1 MSKNSTPWL
10 QPPTRTS
17 LNGVGAIR
25 ALQLRG
31 GGEMA
36 DWVPLA
42 FKQLPLMTRW
52 LISFQSILF
61 LLGHLVPAHPWF
73 GAGGGAVSSLGFDPI
88 RILQPLL
95 ATKIKG
101 NALATVLLQS
111 YRAVMHVFVHA
122 SLPHLLFNM
131 YSFSSIGPRLE
142 RLVGSLGLLQVVLVL
157 ALTKSFVLLTSEVLL
172 LWYFQRSRTSALLR
186 NSGILLPGPLLG
198 FSGVIF
204 GLITI
209 DSLLAHPEAQV
220 MIFGMQVPARVFPL
234 VLLVLQ
240 WVLFPFASVWGHAG
254 GIAAGAMLS
263 AGQQLVTLVSS

>member
-1 MSKNSTPWL
+1 
-10 QPPTRTS
+10 
-17 LNGVGAIR
+17 
-25 ALQLRG
+25 
-31 GGEMA
+31 MA

-73 GAGGGAVSSLGFDPI
+73 GASGGAVSSLGFDPI
-88 RILQPLL
+88 QILQPLL
-95 ATKIKG
+95 AKKIKG
-101 NALATVLLQS
+101 NALA
-111 YRAVMHVFVHA
+111 FVHA

-172 LWYFQRSRTSALLR
+172 LWYFQRIRTSGLHR
-186 NSGILLPGPLLG
+186 KSGILLPGPMVG

-220 MIFGMQVPARVFPL
+220 MIFAMQVPARVFPL

-263 AGQQLVTLVSS
+263 AGQQLATHVSS